1 MKKQL
6 LLILFLGFLSWFP
19 GLSVA
24 QQTDSLQ
31 QQQKT
36 FTGAVTVTNNG
47 ISLIPTF
54 NLGRPAAI
62 FDMTARRGR
71 FSFEP
76 QLTFA
81 LENAKPWFFIFWV
94 RYKAIETPKFSM
106 NVGVHPS
113 VVFTNTILPPGGP
126 TGEAL
131 TAVRYFVGELTPT
144 YHLSKK
150 ASLGIYYLHS
160 RGFSGAPKVTNFIS
174 LTGNFSQIP
183 LLKDV
188 ELRIAPQLYLVT
200 IDALKGYYV
209 ASAFMVTRNRFP
221 LAISSLINQKIQST
235 IPSDDFVWNVSLSY
249 AY

>member
-6 LLILFLGFLSWFP
+6 LVLLLSGLP
-19 GLSVA
+19 GLAFA

-31 QQQKT
+31 QQLPQQKT

-62 FDMTARRGR
+62 FDVTARRGR

-113 VVFTNTILPPGGP
+113 VVFTNTVLPPGGP

-131 TAVRYFVGELTPT
+131 TAVRYFVGELAPT
-144 YHLSKK
+144 YHLSKR
-150 ASLGIYYLHS
+150 ASLGMYYLHS
-160 RGFSGAPKVTNFIS
+160 RGFSGAPRATNFMS

-183 LLKDV
+183 LV
-188 ELRIAPQLYLVT
+188 NGAELRIAPQLYLVT
-200 IDALKGYYV
+200 IDALKGYY
-209 ASAFMVTRNRFP
+209 ATSAFTLTRNRFP
-221 LAISSLINQKIQST
+221 LAVSAIVNQKIQST
-235 IPSDDFVWNVSLSY
+235 IPSDDFIWNVSLTY